1 MKGVYRGPGDSVQ
14 VDGVEF
20 KKGET
25 ADVTGEQVR
34 RIRSSDPDAVFDVTN
49 EKADDEAAQAA
60 QDRQRAR
67 AAKAAEKES

>member
-1 MKGVYRGPGDSVQ
+1 MRIVYRGPGDSVQ

-34 RIRSSDPDAVFDVTN
+34 RIRASDPEAVVEVTN

-60 QDRQRAR
+60 QDRQRTR